1 MSNDIYRDELH
12 EIAVERFKKQRDRKN
27 EKTHEPKYVI
37 GITGDSGQGKTH
49 AAKYICNQF
58 GATKLSFADPL
69 KKIAVEFG
77 FKYNEVYGTQA
88 EKEQKNTFYNISGR
102 EFMQKFGTEVC
113 QQDLVKHLPTMNN
126 VWIKLAM
133 KKIADEK
140 LDKVVF
146 DDLRFV
152 EEAKEL
158 HKYTCFIVEICN
170 ATDVSIYNNK
180 HISVTE
186 RLKINADIKSSS
198 ADVAIGA
205 VMTTIEQ
212 AYSEVY
218 GK

>member
-1 MSNDIYRDELH
+1 MSELRN
-12 EIAVERFKKQRDRKN
+12 IAIERFKKRRDRKN
-27 EKTHEPKYVI
+27 ATHEPKYII
-37 GITGDSGQGKTH
+37 GIMGDSGQGKTH
-49 AAKYICNQF
+49 AAKYICDQF

-69 KKIAVEFG
+69 KKIAIEFG

-88 EKEQKNTFYNISGR
+88 EKEQKNTFHNISGR

-113 QQDLVKHLPTMNN
+113 QRDLVKHLPTMNN

-158 HKYTCFIVEICN
+158 HRYTCFIIEICN

-186 RLKINADIKSSS
+186 RLKIDADIKISSND
-198 ADVAIGA
+198 AAIDEA
-205 VMTTIEQ
+205 MFAIEQ
-212 AYSEVY
+212 AYCEVY